1 MMRNITVIGAGATG
15 IAFSATLVEQ
25 GHNVTLFELEK
36 AAAHLKELKK
46 RGKIVRTGYGP
57 QGDVALPRMTTAAAE
72 AVPNAELIFIA
83 AVANRHELICKTI
96 APYLHD
102 GQTVCFFNGNCGSI
116 RLKRLTAGKDIVVG
130 ETVGTYTSTR
140 YLGDGVV
147 HFASMPKS
155 PKSVAAFPA
164 RDSSRLVERIG
175 ECYPTVCYPDVPVH
189 NVFEGS
195 LNSPNVSIHLAASL
209 LCVSAMERSL
219 DFRLY
224 RDGVCPSTLTMIRA
238 VEAEKEAVFSKF
250 GYKSNSYFGQIEA
263 CLNFDAD
270 PRPNLAGFR
279 LTTGPNGVSHR
290 YISEDAFAGDCLLVS
305 LGEALGVDTPVLRS
319 AVTMAGVLNGI
330 NYLKEGLTLK
340 SLGLEGRSADEIH
353 SFLETGEL

>member
-1 MMRNITVIGAGATG
+1 
-15 IAFSATLVEQ
+15 
-25 GHNVTLFELEK
+25 
-36 AAAHLKELKK
+36 
-46 RGKIVRTGYGP
+46 
-57 QGDVALPRMTTAAAE
+57 
-72 AVPNAELIFIA
+72 
-83 AVANRHELICKTI
+83 
-96 APYLHD
+96 
-102 GQTVCFFNGNCGSI
+102 
-116 RLKRLTAGKDIVVG
+116 
-130 ETVGTYTSTR
+130 
-140 YLGDGVV
+140 
-147 HFASMPKS
+147 MPKS

-319 AVTMAGVLNGI
+319 AVTMAGVLNGV